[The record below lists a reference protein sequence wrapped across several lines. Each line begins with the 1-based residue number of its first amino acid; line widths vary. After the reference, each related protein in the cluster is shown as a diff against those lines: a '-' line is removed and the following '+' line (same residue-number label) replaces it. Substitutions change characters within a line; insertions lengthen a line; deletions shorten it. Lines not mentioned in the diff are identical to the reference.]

1 MPGIF
6 NAGKYLRLLNG
17 RPGNPKI
24 SQEGRKF
31 VKLNADQ
38 KFTFVRSVLANS
50 RVFRECANFKIED
63 MENISDILK
72 RYHPDLSSLSV
83 VNRRAQ
89 TIRSWLIAL
98 GMHK

>member
-1 MPGIF
+1 M
-6 NAGKYLRLLNG
+6 NKLRNELFEKDIVYA
-17 RPGNPKI
+17 RDK
-24 SQEGRKF
+24 
-31 VKLNADQ
+31 
-38 KFTFVRSVLANS
+38 VLILKSHFSNL
-50 RVFRECANFKIED
+50 KIED